1 VEKNPFTDP
10 SDVFIVGGTPISIY
24 DVEKHDFLTEENR
37 YLQKILKIDKFFL
50 GICGGGKPL
59 AKLPGAQ
66 VKRNPAMEI
75 GCYKVKLTPAGKQSR
90 FFKDFPDE
98 FPVFQ
103 WHGDTFD
110 LPAVDKLLV
119 LGRNCKNQVFAHK
132 KSRALQFR

>member
-1 VEKNPFTDP
+1 M
-10 SDVFIVGGTPISIY
+10 
-24 DVEKHDFLTEENR
+24 TEENR
-37 YLQKILKIDKFFL
+37 YLEKILKIDKPFL
-50 GICGGGKPL
+50 GICGGGQLL
-59 AKLPGAQ
+59 AKLLGAQ

-75 GCYKVKLTPAGKQSR
+75 GCHKVKLTPAGKQSR

-132 KSRALQFR
+132 KSRVLQFR